1 MIKPARHGIEKN
13 SLEPNGVTQWR
24 HVCGLLSQVICGREP
39 FVTGGDQMAK
49 KMITDMVQFK
59 DCSRSNVKLTS
70 LLWEEVLN
78 LMSVQ
83 PISLFGHALHRSC
96 ASDGNVNYLKWI
108 SGAGC
113 PLYKVIASD
122 GKW

>member
-24 HVCGLLSQVICGREP
+24 HMCGLLSQVICGREP

-70 LLWEEVLN
+70 VVSPSWRQVL
-78 LMSVQ
+78 
-83 PISLFGHALHRSC
+83 
-96 ASDGNVNYLKWI
+96 
-108 SGAGC
+108 
-113 PLYKVIASD
+113 
-122 GKW
+122 

>member
-1 MIKPARHGIEKN
+1 MALKKI

-49 KMITDMVQFK
+49 KMITEMVQFK

-96 ASDGNVNYLKWI
+96 ASDGNVNYLKWV
-108 SGAGC
+108 SGTGC